1 MSRRKRAS
9 KVLEKAERRASSLK
23 SISTTLN
30 LNNGLTLDK
39 FSVMID
45 DVRSKVSD
53 YNAVLSKVDQSY
65 NDMMAAEQTLSDL
78 SELMLLGVASKYGK
92 NSNEYEMAGGV
103 RKSDRKRST
112 RSVVPISTST
122 SSQSVA
128 S

>member
-23 SISTTLN
+23 SISTTLD
-30 LNNGLTLDK
+30 LNNGLTLDN

-112 RSVVPISTST
+112 RSVVPMST
-122 SSQSVA
+122 SSPSQSIA

>member
-23 SISTTLN
+23 SISTTLD
-30 LNNGLTLDK
+30 LNNGLTLDN

>member
-1 MSRRKRAS
+1 
-9 KVLEKAERRASSLK
+9 
-23 SISTTLN
+23 
-30 LNNGLTLDK
+30 
-39 FSVMID
+39 
-45 DVRSKVSD
+45 
-53 YNAVLSKVDQSY
+53 VLSKVDQSY

-112 RSVVPISTST
+112 RSVVPMST
-122 SSQSVA
+122 SSPSQSIA

>member
-23 SISTTLN
+23 SISTTLD
-30 LNNGLTLDK
+30 LNNGLTLDN

-122 SSQSVA
+122 SSQSAA